1 MQESKKTIWKIEDKF
16 NYDFKIEN
24 KTRITTK
31 QQKEMKINNNLQ
43 LIVYYALLE
52 GQWNDDI

>member
-1 MQESKKTIWKIEDKF
+1 MQETKKTIWKIEDKF

>member
-1 MQESKKTIWKIEDKF
+1 MWKIEDKF

-43 LIVYYALLE
+43 LIVYYALLK